1 MREITISGKN
11 EIVASGGRALDA
23 LPSRRLGAVVM
34 PLVAAAAVA
43 VTLAKG
49 IGTSPGPVASIVN
62 PPKLDAR
69 SGKIIDRAAAAETP
83 IYASAT
89 LLFGRFLD
97 TSLGPSA
104 ILGAVEAPAETIA
117 VVVGTPLPVARRLA
131 KAPPLPPI
139 RPASLGDSLPVAVAS
154 AAPAKEASRMLGFI
168 PEDLLGTP
176 RRALKSV
183 ASLGESLLDRVIP

>member
-11 EIVASGGRALDA
+11 EIVASGGRA
-23 LPSRRLGAVVM
+23 LGAVVM

-62 PPKLDAR
+62 PLKLDAR

-117 VVVGTPLPVARRLA
+117 VVVGTPLPVARRL
-131 KAPPLPPI
+131 
-139 RPASLGDSLPVAVAS
+139 
-154 AAPAKEASRMLGFI
+154 
-168 PEDLLGTP
+168 
-176 RRALKSV
+176 
-183 ASLGESLLDRVIP
+183 